1 MVVVISLRALL
12 PKINYFRIP
21 WTQTFCAL
29 LFSVYLCEKI
39 ILREWVSVRWLSWC
53 QLVQYVLWLFFLK
66 TWAEIESAD
75 QLYSV
80 EEGVRSE
87 NRIRQT
93 TISEPHRALKGS
105 SMSPHRSSSR
115 RLMNISSESHLQRDD
130 SSDMYGD
137 VVPSVEVTLSYR
149 SWETSVKR
157 SQTSNRLK
165 LTFAIH
171 QGFQSWPLSH
181 PLHRP
186 LIGQFFLERKK
197 IFLPKKASVTSK
209 TETARL
215 LKIGLTT
222 LYRKIEEYG
231 INP

>member
-1 MVVVISLRALL
+1 MVVAISLRALL
-12 PKINYFRIP
+12 PKISYFRIP

-87 NRIRQT
+87 NRIRQE

-115 RLMNISSESHLQRDD
+115 AMDLLRNHTAKLLQKTHDWAFFPIPESS
-130 SSDMYGD
+130 
-137 VVPSVEVTLSYR
+137 VPWIRVKAECNAKICIVLSIAEAHPR
-149 SWETSVKR
+149 IAVCRTAKR
-157 SQTSNRLK
+157 A
-165 LTFAIH
+165 F
-171 QGFQSWPLSH
+171 G
-181 PLHRP
+181 
-186 LIGQFFLERKK
+186 
-197 IFLPKKASVTSK
+197 FLPKAKACLR
-209 TETARL
+209 E
-215 LKIGLTT
+215 
-222 LYRKIEEYG
+222 
-231 INP
+231 